1 MKQLWLH
8 IVRGYIR
15 LGLFFYFKKISVSNA
30 NNVSKNEAVLF
41 LANHQNALLDAL
53 LIATQSGRFSYFLT
67 RASVFNNALV
77 SKILKS
83 LLMLPVYRVRD
94 GWGNLTKNNSVFSMS
109 AKLLSQHK
117 AIVIFPEGSH
127 HLNRTVRPLSKGFT
141 RLIFETFERF
151 PETNVQ
157 LVTVGLNYVNA
168 EKFGDSVLINY
179 GSPLEVNHEILENK
193 NKAVT
198 YLKAFVFNKLCAL
211 TTHIK
216 TEDYE
221 STLEKLEHL
230 DVDFLNPEVVNQ
242 CISTNFKNCKSKT
255 QQSAVLKA
263 LRYNLKKLSKIVLII
278 NLFVPYFI
286 WKTIFEP
293 KIKEIEF
300 KSTFRFAIAITLV
313 PIFILLIMVLLTL
326 FYSPIFAILYLIN
339 VLIIALLAVK
349 L

>member
-8 IVRGYIR
+8 TVRGYIR
-15 LGLFFYFKKISVSNA
+15 LGLFFYFKKIRVVNV
-30 NNVSKNEAVLF
+30 NNVSKSEAVLF

-53 LIATQSGRFSYFLT
+53 LIATQSRRFSYFLT

-109 AKLLSQHK
+109 AKLLFQQK

-141 RLIFETFERF
+141 RLVFETLERY
-151 PETNVQ
+151 PKTKLQ
-157 LVTVGLNYVNA
+157 LVTVGLNYKNA
-168 EKFGDSVLINY
+168 KKFGDSVLINY

-193 NKAVT
+193 NKAVI
-198 YLKAFVFNKLCAL
+198 YLKGFVFNKLCAL
-211 TTHIK
+211 TTHIQ
-216 TEDYE
+216 TEDYKN
-221 STLEKLEHL
+221 TLQKLEYL
-230 DVDFLNPEVVNQ
+230 DVDFLNPEAVNQ
-242 CISTNFKNCKSKT
+242 CIYTNFKNCKAKT
-255 QQSAVLKA
+255 QKKTVLKA
-263 LRYNLKKLSKIVLII
+263 VTLCLKKLSKIVLII

-286 WKTIFEP
+286 WKKVFEP
-293 KIKEIEF
+293 KIKEVEF
-300 KSTFRFAIAITLV
+300 VSTFRFAIAITLV
-313 PIFILLIMVLLTL
+313 PIFMLLIMVFLALYYSLL
-326 FYSPIFAILYLIN
+326 FAILYFIN